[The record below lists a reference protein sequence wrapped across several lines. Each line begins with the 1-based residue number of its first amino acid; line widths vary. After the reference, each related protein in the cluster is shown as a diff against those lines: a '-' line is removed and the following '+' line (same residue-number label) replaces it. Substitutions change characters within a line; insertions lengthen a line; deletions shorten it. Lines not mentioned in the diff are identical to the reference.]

1 MNARVSSDEQV
12 QFLLSCIRYSVN
24 GKIDFA
30 EVAKECNIVSKGAA
44 NKRYERLMKAHN
56 IPPHG
61 TASGSNQSSPN
72 KGETSTS
79 TSASANDKK
88 TTPSKRKVKNE
99 KGPVK
104 DSPAAGAK
112 STQSGK
118 KRMKTATAQD
128 NVQVVITKTAESENT
143 KEEPDGDDG
152 NENDG
157 ENSFFNEAMYGRDY
171 GVAQDE
177 NVA

>member
-1 MNARVSSDEQV
+1 
-12 QFLLSCIRYSVN
+12 
-24 GKIDFA
+24 
-30 EVAKECNIVSKGAA
+30 
-44 NKRYERLMKAHN
+44 MKAHN

-177 NVA
+177 NVAQALGDVSIYAWPTYVDGEVGLID